1 MKINLGIITPETH
14 MDYFRAIEEDMRPLC
29 QFRFLTIS
37 NFRETTDIYLKNLD
51 SVDGFVVSGRML
63 YESIDKECLDDK
75 VPVHILHDDENLLYR
90 ELFRLLVTEP
100 GLDISRI
107 YVDYAYVIDSF
118 NEFQQYLTHEGKP
131 VDSGDLF
138 KQAETMLDNH
148 ITLWE
153 EKKIDL
159 SITAF
164 GHFVPELQK
173 HGVRYILIRPT
184 LENVKETISEIINEI
199 TILKL
204 KNQRAVVACLSA
216 HTEQPPPAEQL
227 QELKVLVGRFLHDMN
242 LADTAQISDGYVR
255 LYTTYGNFMRI
266 TSNANNCTLLE
277 YLEER
282 VQGKVKIGWGSG
294 HEYFQAN
301 VNATKAHR
309 QADAYTGNCSFFI
322 NEEQK
327 VIGPMRSMNVI
338 QFSEQGDPEIIA
350 LAKEIGINNI
360 NLQRIMSYAEIMRTN
375 KLSSEDVA
383 ECLSMTVRGANRIL
397 NKIEESQ
404 YVQTVFEKRD
414 NSKGRPKKYYELLFL
429 DKEGRKLSG

>member
-1 MKINLGIITPETH
+1 MKIKLGIITPETH
-14 MDYFRAIEEDMRPLC
+14 MDYFHSIEEEMRSVC
-29 QFRFLTIS
+29 EFRFLTIS
-37 NFRETTDIYLKNLD
+37 SFRETTDLYLQNVG
-51 SVDGFVVSGRML
+51 SVDGFVISGRML

-118 NEFQQYLTHEGKP
+118 REFQQYLTHEGKP
-131 VDSGDLF
+131 VDSGDLSERV
-138 KQAETMLDNH
+138 ETMLENH

-153 EKKIDL
+153 NKKIDL

-164 GHFVPELQK
+164 GHFVPDLQK
-173 HGVRYILIRPT
+173 HGVKYILIRPA
-184 LENVKETISEIINEI
+184 LESVKETISEIINEI

-204 KNQRAVVACLSA
+204 KNQRAVVACLSVQN
-216 HTEQPPPAEQL
+216 EQQSSEEELHQL
-227 QELKVLVGRFLHDMN
+227 KALVGRFLQSVN
-242 LADTAQISDGYVR
+242 LADTAQISDSYVR

-266 TSNANNCTLLE
+266 TANAHNCSLLE
-277 YLEER
+277 YLEAHIE
-282 VQGKVKIGWGSG
+282 GKVKIGWGSG

-309 QADAYTGNCSFFI
+309 QAEAYTGSCSFFI

-327 VIGPMRSMNVI
+327 VIGPLRSMNVI
-338 QFSEQGDPEIIA
+338 RFSEQGDPEIIA

-360 NLQRIMSYAEIMRTN
+360 NLQKILSYAEMMRTN

-383 ECLSMTVRGANRIL
+383 ECLSMTTRGANRIL
-397 NKIEESQ
+397 NKIEESN

-414 NSKGRPKKYYELLFL
+414 NGKGRPKKYYELLFL
-429 DKEGRKLSG
+429 DHEGRKISR